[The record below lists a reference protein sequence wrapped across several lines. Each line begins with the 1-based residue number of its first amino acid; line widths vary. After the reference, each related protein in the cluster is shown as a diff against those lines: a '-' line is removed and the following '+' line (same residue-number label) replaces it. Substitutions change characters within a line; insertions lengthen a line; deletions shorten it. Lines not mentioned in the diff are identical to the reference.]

1 MHRGESNPRGVLH
14 DWRLIC
20 KMNINQTLLKSIEGI
35 LADKLDKIY
44 YDKTFPSV
52 IYDVN
57 EDGTCQIVR
66 EGNLYT
72 VPNGLGIP
80 LKVTQA
86 VWVTMPCGNKNMKD
100 MYISAVRGKLK

>member
-1 MHRGESNPRGVLH
+1 
-14 DWRLIC
+14 
-20 KMNINQTLLKSIEGI
+20 MNINHTLLKAIEGI
-35 LADKLDKIY
+35 LTNKLNKIY

-52 IYDVN
+52 IY
-57 EDGTCQIVR
+57 GTNDNGTYQIVR

-80 LKVTQA
+80 LKVAQS

-100 MYISAVRGKLK
+100 MYISAIRGKLK